1 MRLIRTLSTTLL
13 QRFCEILLNSK
24 IIVKSILD
32 PGQMTIPE
40 GTLLS
45 IAGLMQQVASTVEL
59 PLTFQLTPLVVRLEG
74 AEDAGGPLIGIYLL
88 LAALLA

>member
-1 MRLIRTLSTTLL
+1 
-13 QRFCEILLNSK
+13 
-24 IIVKSILD
+24 
-32 PGQMTIPE
+32 
-40 GTLLS
+40 
-45 IAGLMQQVASTVEL
+45 MQQVASTVEL